1 MTFCQSETVSL
12 SVRTYRMIV
21 SLWCALFVRNL
32 GCDFSEE
39 IDRSVVCMINSGSV
53 DIGLALHIATP
64 VSSKGRQA

>member
-1 MTFCQSETVSL
+1 
-12 SVRTYRMIV
+12 MIV